1 MESQKILYIYICD
14 SSTSLTWL
22 HQLNQFPEHYNQQN
36 IQLKYIEKNYYT
48 ITSNWSSICKIK

>member
-1 MESQKILYIYICD
+1 MESQKIISFFFFD
-14 SSTSLTWL
+14 SSSLTWL

-36 IQLKYIEKNYYT
+36 IKLKYIEKNYYT

>member
-1 MESQKILYIYICD
+1 MESQKIISFFFFD
-14 SSTSLTWL
+14 SSSLTWL

>member
-1 MESQKILYIYICD
+1 MESQKIISFFFFD
-14 SSTSLTWL
+14 SSSLTWL

-36 IQLKYIEKNYYT
+36 IQLKYFEKNYYT